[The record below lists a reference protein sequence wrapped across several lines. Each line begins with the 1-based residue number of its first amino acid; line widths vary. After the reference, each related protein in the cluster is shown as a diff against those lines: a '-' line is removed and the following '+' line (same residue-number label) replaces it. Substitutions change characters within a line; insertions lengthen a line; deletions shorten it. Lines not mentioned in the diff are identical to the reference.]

1 MLYKGRVTMRDFA
14 KITSQVESTKFKK
27 SNKSYATIFIKF
39 LLFLVICGL
48 IVIFGINFLG
58 YHSSKIATTAY
69 QAIKDSIKTPGI
81 LIRKERVTFAPQGG
95 EVELYFSEGAR
106 ISTGNKVA
114 TVYNNKESDNLY
126 NYYAGIISYKVDG
139 LEMTLR
145 EDNLKNLNYDHFINL
160 KGKYNPI
167 SSGDKINMGRPIF
180 KVIDNFKFYLA
191 VLLPQN
197 QLANYEVGTEVEVFF
212 PELEEYFRGKINS
225 ILLDKPQNIMVI
237 EFNRF
242 IPKLIDIRKTDVEI
256 IRKRYHGI
264 VVPSSAL
271 IKKDDKLGVMVNGYT
286 KNYFK
291 EVKLIG
297 KVADQAVIKGVGP
310 GVKVILN

>member
-1 MLYKGRVTMRDFA
+1 MRDFA
-14 KITSQVESTKFKK
+14 KITSQVESTRFKRNNK
-27 SNKSYATIFIKF
+27 SNATIFIKF
-39 LLFLVICGL
+39 LLSLVVCGL
-48 IVIFGINFLG
+48 IVIFGINFFG
-58 YHSSKIATTAY
+58 YHSSKVATTTY
-69 QAIKDSIKTPGI
+69 QAIKDSIKTSGI
-81 LIRKERVTFAPQGG
+81 LIRRERVTFAPQGG

-106 ISTGNKVA
+106 ISTGNKIA
-114 TVYNNKESDNLY
+114 ELHDENQSDNLY

-145 EDNLKNLNYDHFINL
+145 EDNLKNLNYDHFVNL
-160 KGKYNPI
+160 KGKYNPV
-167 SSGDKINMGRPIF
+167 SSGDKVNMGRPIF

-197 QLANYEVGTEVEVFF
+197 QLANYEVGTEVEVLF
-212 PELEEYFRGKINS
+212 PGLEEYFIGKINS

-242 IPKLIDIRKTDVEI
+242 IPKLIDLRKTDVEI

-271 IKKDDKLGVMVNGYT
+271 IKRDDKLGVMVNGYT

-291 EVKLIG
+291 EVELIG
-297 KVADQAVIKGVGP
+297 EVTDQAVIKGVGP